1 MAIHQPHLSIDFW
14 LEKLDLK
21 VYSAIFKDYSGVED
35 ILWMTE
41 RDLKDLGVKNGSHRA
56 RMGTSLAILKD
67 KYQRTSRENR
77 NTLSP
82 NGLGLHSEK
91 AKSNTSM
98 SPIRQVHFE
107 DVQTG
112 FRSWPSSRPTTSH
125 STKHSSPRS
134 SMDDFVGTEATA
146 EELKRALEKELCLD
160 SSDLRSHAWYHGTIL
175 RQRAEELVS
184 QNGSFL
190 VRDCISQPGD
200 FVITCKWNNVPLHF
214 IIKKVIL
221 NPDTVYER
229 FQYCFEKESFDSIP
243 DFITYYV
250 GSRCPLSEASGV
262 IISYP
267 VNRVMPLSY
276 YASRYGIQCQIHYV
290 AKALEKIPSCPDHQN
305 NNSISLSPTVE
316 ISSVDT
322 LSLKQFNQSI
332 GTQSPAGNHEAE
344 ETYNKAN
351 QSLHP
356 CSNLIRMGSD
366 PMLSPNTERR
376 ALDRRPNSGLFS
388 SEALVPV
395 SMTTEDKPPPKPS
408 RVPSKKYAQ
417 RPFVVKKER
426 KVSEI
431 EDSENSYPNFI
442 PVPNISLAH
451 INFQRQI
458 SETRFSFLDRPSVSS
473 CSSTPDTETFVPYFT
488 IPKIN
493 DTSMFN
499 PQQFQTPLLNS
510 ENPPLES
517 VVLSK
522 VRNIL
527 LASVPKTIACHLT
540 RMDLEVAKHFDD
552 VDLGLGVTSGLELL
566 LLPQGEQMQ
575 KDLFERTECI
585 KLFVAVL
592 ILTCPDEEERME
604 VLHRWIEVAT
614 ETKTSFGN
622 FYGFTSIM
630 LGLTLPEIL
639 GLHSTWLALRR
650 SYTDTAFMFETKLRP
665 IFKALQNGSGQE
677 PPNTCLPYTLSL
689 ISILKQHIFVMSK
702 MGKDVN
708 SVIDDIN
715 FALPGN
721 SCTNDFGLQLLA
733 DHLENGRNILQQ
745 VPVFRKNGEMSLKSV
760 KFEDVILDIFHTDFH
775 LRMLWGY
782 RGSAVCSEQRHVI
795 FQKVVHSLYNKCIN
809 VSSN

>member
-1 MAIHQPHLSIDFW
+1 MANQQPHISIDFW

-21 VYSAIFKDYSGVED
+21 VYKAIFKDYSGVEN

-41 RDLKDLGVKNGSHRA
+41 RDLKDLGIKNGSHRA

-67 KYQRTSRENR
+67 KYLKTSRENR
-77 NTLSP
+77 NSLSP
-82 NGLGLHSEK
+82 GLNLCSEK

-98 SPIRQVHFE
+98 SPIRQIHVE
-107 DVQTG
+107 DAQTG
-112 FRSWPSSRPTTSH
+112 VRSWPSTRPTTSH

-134 SMDDFVGTEATA
+134 SRDDFVGTEATA
-146 EELKRALEKELCLD
+146 EELKRALEKELSLD

-175 RQRAEELVS
+175 RQRAEELVI
-184 QNGSFL
+184 QNGCFL

-262 IISYP
+262 VISYP

-290 AKALEKIPSCPDHQN
+290 AKALEKIPSSPEHQN
-305 NNSISLSPTVE
+305 SSISVTPSVE

-322 LSLKQFNQSI
+322 LRPKQLQLSFDTQ
-332 GTQSPAGNHEAE
+332 GTNGKLEA
-344 ETYNKAN
+344 TKIYNKTK

-356 CSNLIRMGSD
+356 SSNLIRMGSD

-376 ALDRRPNSGLFS
+376 SLDRRPNSGLFC
-388 SEALVPV
+388 SEALAPV

-417 RPFVVKKER
+417 RPLVIKKER
-426 KVSEI
+426 KISEI
-431 EDSENSYPNFI
+431 ENSENCSPNFI
-442 PVPNISLAH
+442 PVPNVSPAH
-451 INFQRQI
+451 ANFQRQI

-473 CSSTPDTETFVPYFT
+473 SSSTPETETFIPYFT

-493 DTSMFN
+493 DASVFN
-499 PQQFQTPLLNS
+499 PQQFQTPLLTS
-510 ENPPLES
+510 ENPPLEGFI
-517 VVLSK
+517 LSK
-522 VRNIL
+522 LRQIL

-540 RMDLEVAKHFDD
+540 RMDLEVAKHFED

-566 LLPQGEQMQ
+566 LLPQGGQMQ
-575 KDLFERTECI
+575 EDLLERTECM

-614 ETKTSFGN
+614 ETKTSLGN

-630 LGLTLPEIL
+630 LGLTMPEVL
-639 GLHSTWLALRR
+639 GLHSTWLALRH
-650 SYTDTAFMFETKLRP
+650 SYTETAFMFETKLRP
-665 IFKALQNGSGQE
+665 IFKALQNGSDQE
-677 PPNTCLPYTLSL
+677 APNTCLPYILSL
-689 ISILKQHIFVMSK
+689 ISSLQQHIYVMNA
-702 MGKDVN
+702 MEKDVN
-708 SVIDDIN
+708 SVVDDIIN
-715 FALPGN
+715 LTLPGN
-721 SCTNDFGLQLLA
+721 TCASDFGLQLLA

-760 KFEDVILDIFHTDFH
+760 KFEDVILDIFNTDFH

-782 RGSAVCSEQRHVI
+782 RGSAVCSKQRHTI
-795 FQKVVHSLYNKCIN
+795 FQKVIHSLFNKCITVN
-809 VSSN
+809 N